1 MNDCQGGRSL
11 YICYMGVRE
20 PLIQTQVLP
29 YLRQLARKYEITLL
43 TFDRTDEDSDD
54 WRRRLA
60 ADGIQWESLRY
71 HKRPS
76 VPATFYDIAVG
87 AAKIVQLDRK
97 AHFDLLHA
105 RSHVPALMAS
115 LAKRITKSK
124 LLFDIRGF
132 FPEEYVDMGLWPEGG
147 ALFRVAKQVEKRL
160 LAAADGFV
168 VLTNPAKDA
177 LFSTETRPVE
187 VIPCCVDLERFR
199 AAESLDRQT
208 LRKELGLDGRR
219 VLVYVGA
226 LGGMYLTDDLADFLA
241 VAYEHDPLYFA
252 LVLTQSDPAPLADRL
267 RSLGLRD
274 GDFKIQRVAPA
285 DIPKWLRASDLAVS
299 FIKPTYAKIASS
311 PTKIAEYLASGLPVI
326 SNAKIGEL
334 DAQLPDAQVG
344 VIFEKF
350 DRDAYRAALIDAERL
365 SAEEQVG
372 DRCRSLAVECYDLGA
387 VGGHRYT
394 RLYDAMLRP

>member
-1 MNDCQGGRSL
+1 MNDCQGARSL

-29 YLRQLARKYEITLL
+29 YLRQLARSYQMSLL
-43 TFDRTDEDSDD
+43 TFDRTDEDAAE

-60 ADGIQWESLRY
+60 GDGIQWESLRY
-71 HKRPS
+71 HKRPT

-97 AHFDLLHA
+97 GHFDLLHA

-115 LAKRITKSK
+115 IAKRITKSK

-147 ALFRVAKQVEKRL
+147 TLFRVAKRVEKRL

-177 LFSTETRPVE
+177 LFASETRPVE
-187 VIPCCVDLERFR
+187 VIPCCVDLERFK
-199 AAESLDRQT
+199 AAESLDREA
-208 LRKELGLDGRR
+208 LRRELGLADRR

-226 LGGMYLTDDLADFLA
+226 LGGMYLTDQLADFLA
-241 VAYEHDPLYFA
+241 VAHEHDPKYFA

-274 GDFKIQRVAPA
+274 GDFTIQRVAPA
-285 DIPKWLRASDLAVS
+285 EIPKWLRASDLAVS

-326 SNAKIGEL
+326 SNAGIGEL
-334 DAQLPDAQVG
+334 DRQLPDGGVG
-344 VIFEKF
+344 VIFNDFKRE
-350 DRDAYRAALIDAERL
+350 AYRAALTEGERL
-365 SAEEQVG
+365 AAKLTVA
-372 DRCRSLAVECYDLGA
+372 DRCRVVARDAYDLDA
-387 VGGHRYT
+387 VGGARYA
-394 RLYDAMLRP
+394 RLYDAILG